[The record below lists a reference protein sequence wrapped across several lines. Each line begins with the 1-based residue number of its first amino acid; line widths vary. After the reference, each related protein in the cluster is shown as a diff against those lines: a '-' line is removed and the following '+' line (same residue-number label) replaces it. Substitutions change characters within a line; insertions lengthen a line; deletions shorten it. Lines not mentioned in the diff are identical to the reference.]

1 MSRVKVNGM
10 TVYPTLSNIIVS
22 MSTPEKIT
30 QGGIIIPDTA
40 QKQTDFKGTIA
51 AVPKNETELKVGM
64 TVIVAK
70 RSGITTYTDD
80 NSHTY
85 KIYHKSEIKYI
96 YA

>member
-40 QKQTDFKGTIA
+40 QKQTDFKGEIA

-70 RSGITTYTDD
+70 RSGITVYTDD
-80 NSHTY
+80 NTHIY
-85 KIYHKSEIKYI
+85 KLYPKSEIKYI